1 MTEQP
6 SGDEVAPRPE
16 IPPLKLKTLLGVSLW
31 GASTTLIAWLLA
43 FGSIVRFVIWML
55 VIGVVVR
62 IAAHNVLKR
71 RGAHPPPW
79 WKM

>member
-1 MTEQP
+1 MTPRRP
-6 SGDEVAPRPE
+6 SEEAAPRPE

-43 FGSIVRFVIWML
+43 FGSIVRFVIWIL
-55 VIGVVVR
+55 VIGILVR
-62 IAAHNVLKR
+62 VAAHRVLKR
-71 RGAHPPPW
+71 RGSDPPPW